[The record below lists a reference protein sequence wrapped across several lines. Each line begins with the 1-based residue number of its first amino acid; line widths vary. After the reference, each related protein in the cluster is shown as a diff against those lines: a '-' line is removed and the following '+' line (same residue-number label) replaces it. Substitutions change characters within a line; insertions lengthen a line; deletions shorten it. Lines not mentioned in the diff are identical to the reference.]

1 MEKPKEPSVQAKQLR
16 PQPQLDVQVDRETRQ
31 QTSKTIAA
39 EILSHVW
46 TEWGK
51 TFFCNVLRW
60 GDNT

>member
-1 MEKPKEPSVQAKQLR
+1 MQAKQLR